1 MPRSVQSAASIGVE
15 ANTAIPDMHLKPITA
30 VLDLMHPELA
40 REWLFERLG
49 REGWMKPG
57 GASFDPT

>member
-49 REGWMKPG
+49 REG
-57 GASFDPT
+57 